1 MTLPPPSPPAT
12 RKKWPWITA
21 GIVVVVA
28 TVSFL
33 SPGQDDQSAQATAV
47 SASVTP
53 TVADTTTVRAASSSS
68 TPVPVS
74 SALALSPVE
83 PAVGGADAT
92 AALQQLAGLEI
103 KGRAPKTGYDRDL
116 FGQAWTD
123 DVTVEGG
130 HNGCD
135 TRNDILGRDLEQI
148 VFKPGTRDCA
158 VQTGTLLDPYTGNTI
173 SFVRGE
179 GTSNAVQIDHVVA
192 LSDAWQKGAQQ
203 LDTVTRVNFA
213 NDPRNLKA
221 VDGPTNQQ
229 KSDGDAATWLP
240 PNKGYRC
247 TYVADQ
253 VEVKAAYGL
262 WVTQAEHD
270 AISRVLQDCGA
281 ATPAVA
287 PAPSTATVPEAV
299 PAPAPAPVPAPAPAP
314 APVPFVDTAPPSDVY
329 YKNCSAAKAA
339 GAAPVHLGEPGY
351 GTHLDRDGD
360 GVGCES

>member
-1 MTLPPPSPPAT
+1 MTFPPPSSPVT
-12 RKKWPWITA
+12 RRKWPWITG
-21 GIVVVVA
+21 GIVVAVA
-28 TVSFL
+28 VFSFL
-33 SPGQDDQSAQATAV
+33 SPAQDDQSAQATAASAAATPAV
-47 SASVTP
+47 ATSTTASV
-53 TVADTTTVRAASSSS
+53 ASSSS

-74 SALALSPVE
+74 SALALSPIE
-83 PAVGGADAT
+83 PAVADGADAT
-92 AALQQLAGLEI
+92 AALQQLAGLDI

-148 VFKPGTRDCA
+148 VFKPGTHDCA
-158 VQTGTLLDPYTGNTI
+158 VQTGTLHDPYTGTTI
-173 SFVRGE
+173 AFVRGE

-203 LDTVTRVNFA
+203 LDTATRVNFA
-213 NDPRNLKA
+213 NDPRNLEA
-221 VDGPTNQQ
+221 VDGPANQQ

-240 PNKGYRC
+240 PNKSYRC

-253 VEVKAAYGL
+253 VAVKAAYGL

-270 AISRVLQDCGA
+270 AIARVLQDCGA
-281 ATPAVA
+281 ATPAAA
-287 PAPSTATVPEAV
+287 PVPTTSTVPE
-299 PAPAPAPVPAPAPAP
+299 PAPAPVPAPAP
-314 APVPFVDTAPPSDVY
+314 APVPFVDTASPSDVY
-329 YKNCSAAKAA
+329 YKNCAAARAA
-339 GAAPVHLGEPGY
+339 GAAPVHIGEPGY

-360 GVGCES
+360 GVGCE